1 MIINGNKQY
10 DELELYF
17 ANKLRIGV
25 FTNRGNNEKALQNL
39 L

>member
-1 MIINGNKQY
+1 MLISGNKQY

-17 ANKLRIGV
+17 MNKLRIGV
-25 FTNRGNNEKALQNL
+25 FTNKGSKEKALQNL